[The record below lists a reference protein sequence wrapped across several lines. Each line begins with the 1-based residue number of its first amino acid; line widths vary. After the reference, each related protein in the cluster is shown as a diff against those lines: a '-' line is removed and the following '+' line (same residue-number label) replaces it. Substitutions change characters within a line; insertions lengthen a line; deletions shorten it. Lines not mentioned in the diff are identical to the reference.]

1 MSVLLRTY
9 GVQIGKKDKDF
20 HQQKTS
26 SKSSMITKG
35 SSNIGGGG
43 EALTSD
49 TRIQIKKLSQGSPSP
64 KETVEMAAIGSDSVS
79 ESK

>member
-1 MSVLLRTY
+1 MSVLLRTD
-9 GVQIGKKDKDF
+9 GVQIGKEDKDF

-35 SSNIGGGG
+35 GSNLGGWG

-49 TRIQIKKLSQGSPSP
+49 TRIQIKQLSQEPPSP
-64 KETVEMAAIGSDSVS
+64 KETVEMAAVGSDLVS
-79 ESK
+79 E